1 MTRSILIG
9 MGVLALASC
18 NPWDNLPQNGNNSW
32 SHSLWDANVTSTLTS
47 LYVRLPGEELNPA
60 DDDDGDTGWYDYG
73 YYSESARTVGQL
85 LRLDDSGKAGTVET
99 VDLGGAA
106 ATRIE
111 VAPDGAT
118 FLVFSRLPGCDTNDE
133 DIETLEECV
142 EEGETVEWK
151 SEVHL
156 VRGETVEKTWDLPP
170 HLNAIS
176 FSADSAH
183 AVAFMDASQ
192 PAEVGT
198 GGLANVSAVQFI
210 NLANPQDELKSVNIG
225 YGVERVLFTEG
236 NTKAVVLS
244 ESEVVVVDMNDDYR
258 PTITYHLALD
268 VDDEITPKDADLT
281 PDGTTAFLTV
291 EGGGDLY
298 ALDLVAESINIVD
311 LDASPADMVV
321 NDAADRT
328 ALVYSSR
335 AQVDLVDHNL
345 MEVETITLDEPANE
359 MIEFQQSGSVLLFN
373 TGGYKDVYKVDLVTS
388 EVQEWRL
395 KSPPT
400 RVVVTSDET
409 RAVVFTEPSGGSGN
423 YGVEILDLTSESGGA
438 TNLESQSQPLD
449 LALTETHA
457 LVLLAGVSDLLQ
469 VRLADGFTQAVE
481 LEDTPLGI
489 GNFGSSDFWITHD
502 AALGLVTFYDPA
514 TAELVSI
521 GGFATAGLFQDE
533 TPLPGQEN

>member
-1 MTRSILIG
+1 
-9 MGVLALASC
+9 
-18 NPWDNLPQNGNNSW
+18 
-32 SHSLWDANVTSTLTS
+32 
-47 LYVRLPGEELNPA
+47 
-60 DDDDGDTGWYDYG
+60 
-73 YYSESARTVGQL
+73 
-85 LRLDDSGKAGTVET
+85 
-99 VDLGGAA
+99 
-106 ATRIE
+106 
-111 VAPDGAT
+111 
-118 FLVFSRLPGCDTNDE
+118 
-133 DIETLEECV
+133 
-142 EEGETVEWK
+142 
-151 SEVHL
+151 
-156 VRGETVEKTWDLPP
+156 
-170 HLNAIS
+170 
-176 FSADSAH
+176 
-183 AVAFMDASQ
+183 MDASL
-192 PAEVGT
+192 PAEVGA

-225 YGVERVLFTEG
+225 YGVERVLFNED

-244 ESEVVVVDMNDDYR
+244 ESEVVVVDMTDDYK
-258 PTITYHLALD
+258 PIITYHLALD

-281 PDGTTAFLTV
+281 RFEGVDTAFVTV
-291 EGGGDLY
+291 EGSGDLY
-298 ALDLVAESINIVD
+298 ALDLVAKSINIVD

-321 NDAADRT
+321 NDDVNRT

-335 AQVDLVDHNL
+335 AQVDLVDHVL
-345 MEVETITLDEPANE
+345 MDVETISLDEPANE

-395 KSPPT
+395 KNPPT

-409 RAVVFTEPSGGSGN
+409 RAVVFTQASSASGN

-489 GNFGSSDFWITHD
+489 GNFGSGKFWITHD
-502 AALGLVTFYDPA
+502 AALGLVSFYDPA
-514 TAELVSI
+514 TKELLSI
-521 GGFATAGLFQDE
+521 GGFATTGLFQDE
-533 TPLPGQEN
+533 TPLPTQEN